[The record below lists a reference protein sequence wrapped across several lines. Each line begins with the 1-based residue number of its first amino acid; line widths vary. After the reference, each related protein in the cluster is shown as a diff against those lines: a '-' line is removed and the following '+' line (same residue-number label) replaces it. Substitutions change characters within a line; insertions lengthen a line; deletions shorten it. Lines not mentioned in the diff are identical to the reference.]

1 MKKSIFIIFNI
12 LVIVFTLT
20 NLSFAKEYLRD
31 DYQFVE
37 GEIGYGGGGIVNNDT
52 GIEKHAFE
60 YTIKEAIEITKSN
73 NPLDLVVSY
82 KENEVR
88 TGKIDGSY
96 QNVGDYDD
104 TVDEEEIDFNSILY
118 KLSDASLEVKHNV
131 EDNTIPQSYIQNIKE
146 INDNKNIKLI
156 VVLSFLLIVSIVILI
171 LTKKKIVIVASVVI
185 LLIGIYHLIPTKQL
199 IDKHNHIEEY
209 ILGISNNNISEDVDI
224 NKSIAEMKKTLNL
237 KWNISKLINDY
248 IVKVNSC
255 YKLINNNATLP
266 NTDEETWDEN
276 EYGAFGYIDDFGDS
290 TNYKLKDIPLLKYK
304 TNEGF
309 IELSNETLQKGIE
322 YDEIKSIYYD
332 VSNNGSSFTDY
343 LNDLSSNIDYNSID
357 DSELLFHYLARII
370 DPMYV
375 GHSSEYYNN
384 EVISYFKDWYID
396 GESRDIELPY
406 GVTLEYKEPEFVK
419 KDIKEIV
426 YTNEPELNIDDSEK
440 QVYVMYYKDSN
451 GNLGASYT
459 DIQFVKSGSNYKILF
474 NPVDLMYE
482 VNKPTI
488 KLIVD

>member
-1 MKKSIFIIFNI
+1 MKRKILFLLNI
-12 LVIVFTLT
+12 LLIILTLANIT
-20 NLSFAKEYLRD
+20 LANAYLKD
-31 DYQFVE
+31 GYE
-37 GEIGYGGGGIVNNDT
+37 LIGS
-52 GIEKHAFE
+52 
-60 YTIKEAIEITKSN
+60 TIKNDDKTYNMYEINNKDAKNISKTG
-73 NPLDLVVSY
+73 NPLELVVAY
-82 KENEVR
+82 KEEMDE
-88 TGKIDGSY
+88 GIDGSY
-96 QNVGDYDD
+96 QDVGNYEYESGDYEND
-104 TVDEEEIDFNSILY
+104 TSIQRYLGDMRY
-118 KLSDASLEVKHNV
+118 NIRVNLEN
-131 EDNTIPQSYIQNIKE
+131 NIIPQSFTQNIKE
-146 INDNKNIKLI
+146 INDTKNIK
-156 VVLSFLLIVSIVILI
+156 VLVILSILLIISIVILI
-171 LTKKKIVIVASVVI
+171 LTKKKIIIVASVVI

-209 ILGISNNNISEDVDI
+209 VLGISNNNILEDVDVD
-224 NKSIAEMKKTLNL
+224 KSITEMKKTLNL

-276 EYGAFGYIDDFGDS
+276 EHGAFGYIDGFDDS
-290 TNYKLKDIPLLKYK
+290 TNYNLKDIPLLKYQ

-322 YDEIKSIYYD
+322 YDGIKNIYDD
-332 VSNNGSSFTDY
+332 VSNNSSSFNEFLTN
-343 LNDLSSNIDYNSID
+343 LTSSVDYNSID
-357 DSELLFHYLARII
+357 ESELLFHYLARII

-375 GHSSEYYNN
+375 CNSSEYYNN
-384 EVISYFKDWYID
+384 EVMSNFKDWYID

-406 GVTLEYKEPEFVK
+406 GVTLEYKEPEFIK
-419 KDIKEIV
+419 KDIKKIV
-426 YTNEPELNIDDSEK
+426 YTNEPELNTDDSEK

-488 KLIVD
+488 ELIVD

>member
-12 LVIVFTLT
+12 LVIVFTFT
-20 NLSFAKEYLRD
+20 NLNYANKYLKEKYELIGGE
-31 DYQFVE
+31 VE
-37 GEIGYGGGGIVNNDT
+37 GADNGRHIIDWKVEEAKKVTKT
-52 GIEKHAFE
+52 G
-60 YTIKEAIEITKSN
+60 
-73 NPLDLVVSY
+73 NPLDLVVAY
-82 KENEVR
+82 KMDGR
-88 TGKIDGSY
+88 IDGSY
-96 QNVGDYDD
+96 QDVGQHDYYL
-104 TVDEEEIDFNSILY
+104 DEDPN
-118 KLSDASLEVKHNV
+118 LSDYQKNMIIKIIQNTNYMI
-131 EDNTIPQSYIQNIKE
+131 DNMKNNTIPQSYIQNIKE
-146 INDNKNIKLI
+146 INDTKNIKLL
-156 VVLSFLLIVSIVILI
+156 VVLSFLLIVSIVILV
-171 LTKKKIVIVASVVI
+171 LTKKKIIIVASAVI

-209 ILGISNNNISEDVDI
+209 VLGISNNNISEDVDVD
-224 NKSIAEMKKTLNL
+224 KSITEMKKTLNL

-266 NTDEETWDEN
+266 NTDKETWDEN
-276 EYGAFGYIDDFGDS
+276 EYSAFGYIDDFDDS
-290 TNYKLKDIPLLKYK
+290 TNYNLKDIPLLKYK

-309 IELSNETLQKGIE
+309 IELSNETLQKGIV
-322 YDEIKSIYYD
+322 YDDIKKIYDD
-332 VSNNGSSFTDY
+332 VSNNSSPFNEFLTN
-343 LNDLSSNIDYNSID
+343 LTSSVDYNSID
-357 DSELLFHYLARII
+357 ESELLFHYLARII

-375 GHSSEYYNN
+375 CNSSEYYNN
-384 EVISYFKDWYID
+384 EVISNFKDWYID
-396 GESRDIELPY
+396 GKSRNIELPY
-406 GVTLEYKEPEFVK
+406 GVTLEYKEQKKKK

-426 YTNEPELNIDDSEK
+426 YTNEPELNTDDSEK

-474 NPVDLMYE
+474 NPVDLIYD